1 MPDMILELSPDAKEL
16 VRSVQAE
23 EADSVSLALWVEVS
37 GVGAS
42 GFTYDVFF
50 QARSDASRFDEVL
63 EVEPGLVV
71 VVPEK
76 SVDRLRGSRMDVS
89 AEDGSLVIVNPNSAF
104 PPGQVAPEGF
114 EGATLDSDVA
124 KSIIQVLMDEINPS
138 IASHGGRADLVG
150 VNGTTAFLQLSGGCQ
165 GCGMASVTLSQGIE
179 VAIRE
184 SVPLITNVVDVT
196 DHMSGANPYY
206 QPAKK

>member
-1 MPDMILELSPDAKEL
+1 MPGQILELSDEAKDL
-16 VRSVQAE
+16 VQTVQAD
-23 EADSVSLALWVEVS
+23 EADGASLALWVEVS

-42 GFTYDVFF
+42 GFTYDVYF
-50 QARSDASRFDEVL
+50 QASSEATKFDAVSEVS
-63 EVEPGLVV
+63 PGLLV

-76 SVDRLRGSRMDVS
+76 SVDRLRGSKMEVS
-89 AEDGSLVIVNPNSAF
+89 VEDGSLIIINPNPAF

-114 EGATLDSDVA
+114 ESATLEGVIA
-124 KSIIQVLMDEINPS
+124 ETIINVLADEINPS

-150 VNGTTAFLQLSGGCQ
+150 VNGNTAFLKLSGGCQ

-184 SVPLITNVVDVT
+184 AVPEITNIVDVT
-196 DHMSGANPYY
+196 DHLSGTNPYY
-206 QPAKK
+206 QAAKK